1 MWLGAIDAKHPTDTL
16 HAMEREPHVAIRDTP
31 LDPAQ
36 ITALVTDPRAGAV
49 ITFSGVTREVPS
61 LDYEAYGEMAEQTI
75 RDIARAAQ
83 ERHGLTAVAVEH
95 RTGSVA
101 LSEPSVVVAVSA
113 GHRPEAFDGAREI
126 IDELKARAPIWKREE
141 RDGEFVEVEG
151 TVPS

>member
-1 MWLGAIDAKHPTDTL
+1 
-16 HAMEREPHVAIRDTP
+16 MEREPHVAIRDTP
-31 LDPAQ
+31 LDLAA

-61 LDYEAYGEMAEQTI
+61 LDYEAYGEMAEKTI
-75 RDIARAAQ
+75 REIAVEAQ
-83 ERHGLTAVAVEH
+83 RRHGLTAVAVEH
-95 RTGSVA
+95 RTGTVA

-126 IDELKARAPIWKREE
+126 IDELKARVPIWKREE
-141 RDGEFVEVEG
+141 RDGGYVEVEG